1 MIAQDDDD
9 DISST
14 PASVDSGTNLHA
26 AAPPNLPNTFASDG
40 NTEPQPSVADNAKSS
55 SALPR
60 ALAADVFRA
69 FGDTIPE
76 RAFADRVDIKGTSS
90 KRDRSTHTDADA
102 DADFMQT
109 S

>member
-40 NTEPQPSVADNAKSS
+40 NTEPQPSVVCIADNAKSS

-90 KRDRSTHTDADA
+90 KRDRSKHRH
-102 DADFMQT
+102 ADFMQT